1 MISTHCMEEPMAD
14 RTRQLLTSP
23 FALLL
28 MAAASAAAV
37 TALMMRLMQ

>member
-1 MISTHCMEEPMAD
+1 MICIARMDEMPE

-37 TALMMRLMQ
+37 TAVMMRLMQ